1 MTVNELSAYLNI
13 KVKTVYYLVSQHAI
27 PHYRLNI
34 LIRFNREEVDRWMTS
49 KKATSRVEKK
59 TVRSGYNQGIGRP
72 GYLKKEV
79 R

>member
-1 MTVNELSAYLNI
+1 
-13 KVKTVYYLVSQHAI
+13 
-27 PHYRLNI
+27 
-34 LIRFNREEVDRWMTS
+34 MTS
-49 KKATSRVEKK
+49 KKVTSRVEKK